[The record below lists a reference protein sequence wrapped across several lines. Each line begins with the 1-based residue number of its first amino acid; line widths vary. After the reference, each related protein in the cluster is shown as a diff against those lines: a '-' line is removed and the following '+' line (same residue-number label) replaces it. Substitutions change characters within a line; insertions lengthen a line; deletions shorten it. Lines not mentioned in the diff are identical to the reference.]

1 MTTKWLDPVGGSS
14 SERSCEFAY
23 NNLQNYYNGAGFFS
37 DWAKSVAGRNGQLGS
52 APPVNSAAYGFAAVG
67 LSLTDAQSYVKANII
82 NRAWAAA
89 IPNIPYVGG
98 EQARQFA
105 MIASAA
111 EQSATQHAGEETMF
125 RRLMRPMMAFF
136 ECMVYAAAPFMALV
150 AGFGMVGFRLLGK
163 YALVTLWVALW
174 IPVLAIINQF
184 QLTMA
189 ERAITL
195 VTNTPSGG
203 TGLPIGSL
211 TGANAVH
218 NAAIDWINTGS
229 MLAASTPAITLMLLF
244 GSAMTAVGLAQAL
257 KGGDHLNEKTV
268 SPDATKPAAVEDGRA
283 MLSTSYAGGTSVAG
297 APIPTMSFGSTV
309 QTSAASAQSASENA
323 LVQYGKTGA
332 VQAARASAIDTATG
346 MAANKNQNLTLSQNE
361 TDVFNSAMGN
371 DTSFNAASAATKRLA
386 SRSAGQIVI
395 EGTGRGSLH
404 PQRLPRQHLAVL
416 HEHDLP
422 RARFLGRA
430 ETHAV
435 ALRRDVFPALVLA
448 AVAADRHDADPVA
461 AVARAAETYV
471 DLAVDGRRGRH
482 VQRRLCGQHLHRP
495 GGGDALAVEQDVA
508 VFVVARLERRG
519 DGAAAA
525 GRFGAEIGIGDIG
538 SGTAA
543 GRGKADPV
551 AAIERAGGLD
561 DDQIAGHH
569 LRRAIDPRL
578 RSHHPDRA
586 RIGHALAF
594 VEHVAQFVVA
604 GLARHLD
611 LQRFAAGAQ
620 ARVVMSD
627 VGPRTLARFDEADPV
642 FARHRAAR
650 DHCQR
655 GAGDGAVR
663 RLDRRFQIADG
674 QRHPRQHLLLAA
686 GADVAQFVL
695 ARRGR
700 HRKRDAAFALAFGF
714 RHVGVGQVAAIG
726 GIGWHHGD
734 EVALVRRAA
743 PGHGQ
748 RLGDDGPA
756 LRGQRGGGRRRGRLG
771 ADTHRALHRRAQFAG
786 IASVEIAP
794 AGVLGQA
801 A

>member
-1 MTTKWLDPVGGSS
+1 MEQAFQPTANPESLLSVGFGRSLDWLTAVRFAGGVGSSGNTRFERYRTNTVHFLMNCSSRGFIANPDRAATAMLSADPMDTNTAFGFNAGGVTTKWLDPVGGSS

-268 SPDATKPAAVEDGRA
+268 SARTPARTPPPLRAHRARRRRTAAPPTAGARAATARTRRAAHNTRARPARKRACDQRGRPVRAWARRLDGRA
-283 MLSTSYAGGTSVAG
+283 SVA
-297 APIPTMSFGSTV
+297 
-309 QTSAASAQSASENA
+309 
-323 LVQYGKTGA
+323 K
-332 VQAARASAIDTATG
+332 
-346 MAANKNQNLTLSQNE
+346 
-361 TDVFNSAMGN
+361 
-371 DTSFNAASAATKRLA
+371 
-386 SRSAGQIVI
+386 
-395 EGTGRGSLH
+395 
-404 PQRLPRQHLAVL
+404 
-416 HEHDLP
+416 
-422 RARFLGRA
+422 
-430 ETHAV
+430 
-435 ALRRDVFPALVLA
+435 
-448 AVAADRHDADPVA
+448 
-461 AVARAAETYV
+461 
-471 DLAVDGRRGRH
+471 
-482 VQRRLCGQHLHRP
+482 
-495 GGGDALAVEQDVA
+495 
-508 VFVVARLERRG
+508 
-519 DGAAAA
+519 
-525 GRFGAEIGIGDIG
+525 
-538 SGTAA
+538 
-543 GRGKADPV
+543 
-551 AAIERAGGLD
+551 
-561 DDQIAGHH
+561 
-569 LRRAIDPRL
+569 
-578 RSHHPDRA
+578 
-586 RIGHALAF
+586 
-594 VEHVAQFVVA
+594 
-604 GLARHLD
+604 
-611 LQRFAAGAQ
+611 
-620 ARVVMSD
+620 
-627 VGPRTLARFDEADPV
+627 
-642 FARHRAAR
+642 RAAR
-650 DHCQR
+650 
-655 GAGDGAVR
+655 
-663 RLDRRFQIADG
+663 
-674 QRHPRQHLLLAA
+674 
-686 GADVAQFVL
+686 
-695 ARRGR
+695 
-700 HRKRDAAFALAFGF
+700 
-714 RHVGVGQVAAIG
+714 
-726 GIGWHHGD
+726 
-734 EVALVRRAA
+734 
-743 PGHGQ
+743 
-748 RLGDDGPA
+748 
-756 LRGQRGGGRRRGRLG
+756 
-771 ADTHRALHRRAQFAG
+771 
-786 IASVEIAP
+786 
-794 AGVLGQA
+794 
-801 A
+801 